1 MVCEKLNGIQLTFSW
16 FQKWVFAII
25 RRLNI
30 IFGEEITNL
39 GNDQLLFDD
48 EIRKA
53 ILFCQGNKSW
63 TKFGMKVEKKATM
76 PSVYSTSVLN

>member
-63 TKFGMKVEKKATM
+63 TNF
-76 PSVYSTSVLN
+76 